1 MIQLSARRLSV
12 LSAVFCLAGSVSM
25 AHADWAACQS
35 KPTCACLLEE
45 ALRGDGG
52 TQLAGKNRLDVLE
65 GRPVRRRPGA
75 AAMRP

>member
-1 MIQLSARRLSV
+1 MR
-12 LSAVFCLAGSVSM
+12 
-25 AHADWAACQS
+25 
-35 KPTCACLLEE
+35 ACLLEE